1 MKVGFITSHINQS
14 TQWNWFSDELLKRGV
29 AHIHIIIN
37 ESYPLL
43 ADDLKK
49 MGVKVYYLPHKR
61 FYHFFTNFIKVCYI
75 LQKNKISL
83 VHTELPYGNLV
94 GLISAWF
101 CGIKM
106 RVSTCGNT
114 TWAFDYNNKKQKM
127 IDKITY
133 FLSKKV
139 IALTEEA
146 KSFLIKNYHIP
157 ESKLTIIHHS
167 LKSEE
172 YLFKDDSRVEKL
184 RNDLKI
190 ESNVFIIGMV
200 ARFEFW
206 KGHIFA
212 IEAFRKLLMEYPNVR
227 MLIFG
232 SKGESF
238 NSVIRYIQNYDLQDH
253 IIYKGF
259 VSDNIALF
267 RLFDVH
273 VHIPIN
279 SESETFGINIM
290 EGMISGCAQILTLSG
305 ISCFTARDEENCLV
319 VPYSNTEAVYLALKR
334 MISDPDLRKRLG
346 EKARED
352 AMKYFQYSDKVQ
364 KHLELYEE
372 LRKEITK

>member
-1 MKVGFITSHINQS
+1 
-14 TQWNWFSDELLKRGV
+14 
-29 AHIHIIIN
+29 
-37 ESYPLL
+37 
-43 ADDLKK
+43 
-49 MGVKVYYLPHKR
+49 MGVRVYYLPHKH
-61 FYHFFTNFIKVCYI
+61 FYHFFINFIKVCYI
-75 LQKNKISL
+75 LKRNKITL

-157 ESKLTIIHHS
+157 ENKLTIIHHS
-167 LKSEE
+167 LKSDE
-172 YLFKDDSRVEKL
+172 YIFKDDSRVEKL
-184 RNDLKI
+184 RKDLNL
-190 ESNVFIIGMV
+190 EENVFIIGMV

-305 ISCFTARDEENCLV
+305 ISCFTARDGENCLV

-334 MISDPDLRKRLG
+334 MISDPELRKRLG
-346 EKARED
+346 EQARED
-352 AMKYFQYSDKVQ
+352 ALKYFQYSDKVQ

-372 LRKEITK
+372 LRKELSK